1 MKPIFIN
8 NLEFAQKQ
16 EKLKGKLKIKQCE
29 RLLEMLA
36 PPPHTHEDV
45 HFELQGYR
53 DKLHLPSLH
62 LSIVATLPVTCQRCL
77 VDMPFKQSLTF
88 NYIVGDAEP
97 EDDGDDEIDWL
108 EASRE
113 MDLVELIEDELIVAM
128 PISPLHDTRCTE
140 AVLESGEKPNPF
152 AVLKGRI
159 N

>member
-1 MKPIFIN
+1 MKPILIN

-29 RLLEMLA
+29 RLLEALA
-36 PPPHTHEDV
+36 PPSKAHQDIHY
-45 HFELQGYR
+45 ELQGHR
-53 DKLHLPSLH
+53 DKLYLPSLH
-62 LSIVATLPVTCQRCL
+62 LSIVTTLPVVCQRCL
-77 VDMPFKQSLTF
+77 TDMTIKLSLTF
-88 NYIVGDAEP
+88 NYLVGDTEP
-97 EDDGDDEIDWL
+97 EDDGDEVDWL

-128 PISPLHDTRCTE
+128 PISPVHDRQCTE
-140 AVLESGEKPNPF
+140 AVLEAGEKPNPF